1 MGVASFTHNGGAQV
15 ALQRLARNLRQR
27 GHEVE
32 VIFLYGRAD
41 EAEPD
46 IGARVLVET
55 QAPGWLDYIRC
66 FFRLVSAVRAYK
78 PDAILGFLPLAAVL
92 SALAGAACGV
102 KVRIAS
108 QRTPGPTFS
117 AVMQFCD
124 RLAGTFG
131 FYTKIVCVS
140 QSVADSFWNY
150 SHAYRRKLR
159 VVNNGVEWEPLTDE
173 RGAARRAFGVEDDAV
188 LFIAVGRLEAQKNYG
203 FLIERFCAVGR
214 GKLLIAG
221 AGRGEPEL
229 RALIRAHGA
238 SNQVLLLGHL
248 DRAQVRQLLAAAD
261 VFVQASFYEG
271 QSNALLEAMHAGLPC
286 LVSNIS
292 MQRETLTDEAGR
304 VCGSLAGLHDQA
316 AWEIQ
321 ISQLAQDATLRARLG
336 EAGKT
341 LVNRQFT
348 LTRMV
353 DNFEREIC
361 DHPIADQAAAR

>member
-15 ALQRLARNLRQR
+15 ALQRLARKLRQR

-32 VIFLYGRAD
+32 VIFLYGRPE

-46 IGARVLVET
+46 IGARVLVHT
-55 QAPGWLDYIRC
+55 QAPSWLDYLRC
-66 FFRLVSAVRAYK
+66 FIRLVAVVRAHR
-78 PDAILGFLPLAAVL
+78 PEAVLGFLPLAAVF
-92 SALAGAACGV
+92 SAMAGALGGA

-124 RLAGTFG
+124 RIAGTLG
-131 FYTKIVCVS
+131 LYTKIVCVS

-150 SHAYRRKLR
+150 PRVYRRKLR
-159 VVNNGVEWEPLTDE
+159 VVNNGIEWEPLADDRT
-173 RGAARRAFGVEDDAV
+173 AARRAFGVDDNTTV
-188 LFIAVGRLEAQKNYG
+188 FIAVGRLEAQKNYA

-229 RALIRAHGA
+229 RALIKAYGA
-238 SNQVLLLGHL
+238 TQKVLLLGHL

-292 MQRETLTDEAGR
+292 MQRETLTDEDGK
-304 VCGSLAGLHDQA
+304 VCGMLAGLHDQG
-316 AWEIQ
+316 AWERQ
-321 ISQLAQDATLRARLG
+321 IAQLAQDPEVRTRLG

-348 LTRMV
+348 LARMV

-361 DHPIADQAAAR
+361 EPPIVEQATAR